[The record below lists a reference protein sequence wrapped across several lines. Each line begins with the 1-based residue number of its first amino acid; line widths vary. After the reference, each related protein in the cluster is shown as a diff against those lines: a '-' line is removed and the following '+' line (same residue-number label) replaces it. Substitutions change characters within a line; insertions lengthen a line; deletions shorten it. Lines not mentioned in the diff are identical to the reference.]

1 MYQALQQSAQAL
13 VNFVKDNYNEDGAD
27 IPDEVRDAL
36 GRLYAITK
44 DRTPIQLPT
53 GSYLCPCVGHG
64 CGSSPDRRECD
75 LAVVRTKRMA
85 DSLCQRCEY
94 RRRAE
99 RKRKRRKRETGGAR
113 VEAESKSNWTGMS
126 PNSQNRRRANVRS
139 KMKSLKTNLSRLRK
153 RLSEPTASVVIDVS
167 KGGDEELTKMLK
179 NASSHVQSKK
189 GQTKASLIKA
199 LLESEIGRDCTESEE
214 AKVNEAA
221 AFIVDEMANIGKK
234 IKGHEKQ
241 VRINPRTMR
250 HCLVLWATTKAG
262 YKEYRKSSFWTT
274 PSPST
279 LRKLHSKTRVNEGS
293 CLNIYSWI
301 ADELA
306 PATSDGLTGAGL
318 AAVSKTKAE
327 NRGWITGQM
336 LADEMHMTE
345 EVRMSPLTGKVS
357 GFAPKGDAF
366 DFNQEVI
373 DFLKDDFNKLEG
385 NSPSGEGENLVKQVN
400 QFVFRDIYGQSKR
413 LEFHYNSGSLS
424 GNEILRQ
431 GLRALCAL
439 AYIKIAPLQW
449 LQDAGGNNARAFRL
463 LRCMTNGTGN
473 ANLDDENWL
482 DLEMVQF
489 SNLAH
494 PDKMTMT
501 ASNCSVHNGKA
512 SNNSFHSSNPN
523 SKRALMDEDGNQIS
537 HNALVEQL
545 AREKDREDAGAIR
558 LTDLTQS
565 SVALTSYSKL
575 EVRATKAPYSWRTLC
590 EESNHLASEL
600 GCLDQIASPIDMTNA
615 GDNAEKYAKARR
627 REHVR
632 RLAIIKDKSKAEG
645 VSSEVKNKVA
655 AFECRVHH
663 ACLYNEFFLCKDVQY
678 TKENIDEYEL
688 EIKQHIEYFSRCRKA
703 AMARKEQDDKNWHF
717 TAMDKKTFNFMRLT
731 IVSSFAFAR
740 DVLNLPNAPKYVPI
754 LFSNQSIVESIFSY
768 MRAHGWATASSYEM
782 GAAVADMKKSFSQ
795 MDRSRSRMYE
805 SQAGIESGSCLRSV
819 ESTTGHQ
826 DEQREDALLEWQRK
840 KQTKAETMRS
850 YGASN
855 PVAILSQS
863 AVESPLQGNRK
874 ASITQIVAKLMAED
888 LGNHYSSLLDATQ
901 EFQEWAKL
909 SVAGQWLKGWYD
921 TFYSMDELQELA
933 FDSACQTIVSKLFL
947 RFEQMLSNGA
957 SSPKASYWF
966 NIHVHMDAAE
976 FDEDVSSFPA
986 GLQQRTVIV
995 SLVLQLSDM
1004 LEQWI
1009 SQAAT
1014 AIVNGWQSLEPPAMN
1029 EIEREKKLTKDQ
1041 QNTEVNRLF
1050 GYALRMETN
1059 KCIEGCNGKLTADQ
1073 QNMKTYLDRM
1083 KTTHA
1088 EAMLDL
1094 SYLKE
1099 CCSSIDQQYNC
1110 GGLTLISKDY
1120 FEFARN
1126 LLEKIRSLTNR
1137 EKMEEER
1144 NDTLSEARSM
1154 IFSDKSLFDSFLKC
1168 DADITTP
1175 EEKKTQVYHRLVNHT
1190 LNARMSEEVQTYN
1203 EKYTSKGSSRLT
1215 FRQTLDTAK
1224 RERTV
1229 EKQLEAIRSAKRQKT
1244 DAFSESPTTN
1254 NA

>member
-1 MYQALQQSAQAL
+1 M
-13 VNFVKDNYNEDGAD
+13 KDNYNEDDAN
-27 IPDEVRDAL
+27 IPDEIRDAL
-36 GRLYAITK
+36 ERLYAITK
-44 DRTPIQLPT
+44 TKTPVRLPS
-53 GSYLCPCVGHG
+53 GNCLCPCVGHD
-64 CGSSPDRRECD
+64 CGSSPNREECN
-75 LAVVRTKRMA
+75 LAVVRTKRMTE
-85 DSLCQRCEY
+85 SLCQKCEY

-99 RKRKRRKRETGGAR
+99 RKRKKRKRETGEAR
-113 VEAESKSNWTGMS
+113 VKAGSKAKWTGMS
-126 PNSQNRRRANVRS
+126 PNSQNKRRANVRTMTKS
-139 KMKSLKTNLSRLRK
+139 MKANLSHLRK
-153 RLSEPTASVVIDVS
+153 RLSEPTASIVIDIS
-167 KGGDEELTKMLK
+167 KGGDEELTQMLK

-199 LLESEIGRDCTESEE
+199 LLESEVGRDCTESEK
-214 AKVNEAA
+214 AKINEAA
-221 AFIVDEMANIGKK
+221 AFIVDEMANVGKK

-262 YKEYRKSSFWTT
+262 YEEYRKSSFWTT

-293 CLNIYSWI
+293 CLKTYSWI

-306 PATSDGLTGAGL
+306 PATGNGLTGQGL

-327 NRGWITGQM
+327 DRGWITGQM

-345 EVRMSPLTGKVS
+345 EVRMNPLTGKVS
-357 GFAPKGDAF
+357 GFAPKGDTF

-385 NSPSGEGENLVKQVN
+385 ISPSEEGENLVKQVN
-400 QFVFRDIYGQSKR
+400 QFVFRDVYGQSKR

-431 GLRALCAL
+431 GLRTQCAL
-439 AYIKIAPLQW
+439 AYIKVAPLQW
-449 LQDAGGNNARAFRL
+449 LQDAGGNNARASRL
-463 LRCMTNGTGN
+463 LRCLTNGTG
-473 ANLDDENWL
+473 AASLDDENWL
-482 DLEMVQF
+482 DIEMVQF
-489 SNLAH
+489 RNLAH

-501 ASNCSVHNGKA
+501 ASNCSAHNGKA
-512 SNNSFHSSNPN
+512 SNNNLHSSNPN

-537 HNALVEQL
+537 HGTLVEQF
-545 AREKDREDAGAIR
+545 AREKERGDGGAIR
-558 LTDLTQS
+558 LTDLSQS

-575 EVRATKAPYSWRTLC
+575 EVRATKAPYTWRTLC
-590 EESNHLASEL
+590 EEANHLASEL
-600 GCLDQIASPIDMTNA
+600 ECLDQIASPIDMTNA

-627 REHVR
+627 REHMR
-632 RLAIIKDKSKAEG
+632 RLAIIKEKSKAEG
-645 VSSEVKNKVA
+645 ISLEVKNKVA
-655 AFECRVHH
+655 AFEYRVYH

-678 TKENIDEYEL
+678 TKENINEYEI
-688 EIKQHIEYFSRCRKA
+688 EIKQYIEYFSRCRKA
-703 AMARKEQDDKNWHF
+703 AVARKEQDSGWHF

-740 DVLNLPNAPKYVPI
+740 DVLDLPNAPKYVPI

-795 MDRSRSRMYE
+795 MNRSRSRMYE
-805 SQAGIESGSCLRSV
+805 SQAGIESGSCLRSI
-819 ESTTGHQ
+819 ESVAGHQ
-826 DEQREDALLEWQRK
+826 DEQREDAVLEWQRK
-840 KQTKAETMRS
+840 KQTKAEMMRS
-850 YGASN
+850 RGTSA
-855 PVAILSQS
+855 PVAMLSQS
-863 AVESPLQGNRK
+863 ALESPLQGDRK
-874 ASITQIVAKLMAED
+874 DSITQIVAKLIAED

-909 SVAGQWLKGWYD
+909 SVAGQWLKRWYE
-921 TFYSMDELQELA
+921 TFYSMDEAQELA

-966 NIHVHMDAAE
+966 NVHVYMDAAE
-976 FDEDVSSFPA
+976 FDDDISSFPA
-986 GLQQRTVIV
+986 GLQQRTVV
-995 SLVLQLSDM
+995 ASLVLQLSDM

-1009 SQAAT
+1009 SRAVT

-1029 EIEREKKLTKDQ
+1029 EIERAKKLTKDQ

-1059 KCIEGCNGKLTADQ
+1059 KCIEKCNGKLTTDQ
-1073 QNMKTYLDRM
+1073 QNMKAYLDRM

-1088 EAMLDL
+1088 KAMLDL

-1099 CCSSIDQQYNC
+1099 YYSSIDQQYNC

-1120 FEFARN
+1120 FEFARS

-1144 NDTLSEARSM
+1144 NDTLSEARNR
-1154 IFSDKSLFDSFLKC
+1154 IIGDKSLYDLFLKC
-1168 DADITTP
+1168 DADTMIP
-1175 EEKKTQVYHRLVNHT
+1175 EEKKTRVYLRLVNHT
-1190 LNARMSEEVQTYN
+1190 LNARTSEEVQTYN

-1229 EKQLEAIRSAKRQKT
+1229 EKQLESIISAKRQKT
-1244 DAFSESPTTN
+1244 DAVSQPLTTN
-1254 NA
+1254 ST